1 MFKQFFFT
9 DTWDQRCKMTDI
21 NAFFDR
27 NQGQI
32 DAKTLFD
39 SNETH
44 CNLWLGART
53 GNGLYGRKQVSLP
66 DGTRKL
72 MRVSRVIYMIQQR
85 TLNVPTSNED
95 GVTIE
100 MSHLCHNSL
109 CVNPTHLILEEKI
122 TNIERKHC
130 FYQGFCTENHNPLCI
145 F

>member
-1 MFKQFFFT
+1 
-9 DTWDQRCKMTDI
+9 MTDI

-27 NQGQI
+27 IQGQI
-32 DAKTLFD
+32 NAKTLFD

-100 MSHLCHNSL
+100 MSHLCHNSQHISHDANQL
-109 CVNPTHLILEEKI
+109 
-122 TNIERKHC
+122 
-130 FYQGFCTENHNPLCI
+130 YY
-145 F
+145 